1 MKKEFEGKKLL
12 IIGAIETLCPVV
24 LAAQKMGAY
33 VVVADYNEDAP
44 AKRSADEAVLIDA
57 LDVDAL
63 VSYCRENHIDG
74 VITGFVDI
82 LMPVYLEVC
91 KRLGLP
97 GYMTP
102 KMIEMSTNKVV
113 FKETCQKYGLNVPQ
127 TYVESGFISENDYSK
142 LSYPVFVK
150 PLDASGSRG
159 ADVCYGR
166 DQLEKQFESA
176 KSFSKTGTA
185 VVEDYVTGTE
195 FLLNIMAEKGEF
207 RVLSFFD
214 RFKSADRGNTMNF
227 SNVAYAP
234 STSIDFYYDEVHP
247 KVVEMFKSE
256 GFKDGI
262 FFLQGFTTGSKI
274 TFFEMGCR
282 LGGAYPQMEK
292 VGMGH
297 SAFDMVVRYALTGKM
312 VPNIHEVSERSANY
326 KKIALDCNFLLKK
339 DEVMVAKVIGLD
351 KVKAMPSYVDVE
363 FLIPEGTYFGKS
375 RVVDNPV
382 MSIYTLEDSMDDAK
396 KTLAYINE
404 VLDVVDEAGNSVL
417 SMKYD
422 PNLL

>member
-1 MKKEFEGKKLL
+1 MKEFEGKKLL
-12 IIGAIETLCPVV
+12 IIGAIKTLCPVV

-33 VVVADYNEDAP
+33 VIVADYNEDAP
-44 AKRSADEAVLIDA
+44 AKHIADEAVLIDA

-63 VSYCRENHIDG
+63 VEYCQVNHVDG
-74 VITGFVDI
+74 VTTGFVDI
-82 LMPVYLEVC
+82 LMPVYYEVC
-91 KRLGLP
+91 KRLHLF

-102 KMIEMSTNKVV
+102 KMISMSTNKVD
-113 FKETCQKYGLNVPQ
+113 FKNTCEKYGLNVPK
-127 TYVESGFISENDYSK
+127 TYLESNFITEYDYANIH
-142 LSYPVFVK
+142 YPVFVK

-159 ADVCYGR
+159 ADVCYDR
-166 DQLEKQFESA
+166 IHLMRQFETA
-176 KSFSKTGTA
+176 KSFSKTKTA

-195 FLLNIMAEKGEF
+195 FLLNIMAENGEF

-214 RFKSADRGNTMNF
+214 RFKSSDRGNTMNF

-234 STSIDFYYDEVHP
+234 STSIDYYYENVHP
-247 KVVEMFKSE
+247 KVVNMFKSE

-262 FFLQGFTTGSKI
+262 FFLQGFTTGNRI

-282 LGGAYPQMEK
+282 LGGAYPQMEE

-297 SAFDMVVRYALTGKM
+297 NAFDMVVRYALTGKM
-312 VPNIHEVSERSANY
+312 VPNISEIDERSAKY
-326 KKIALDCNFLLKK
+326 RKIALDCNFLLKK
-339 DEVMVAKVIGLD
+339 DEVMIAKVIGLD
-351 KVKAMPSYVDVE
+351 KIKALSSYVDVE

-382 MSIYTLEDSMDDAK
+382 MSIYMLEDSMDDAK
-396 KTLAYINE
+396 KTLAYIND
-404 VLDVVDEAGNSVL
+404 VLDVVDENGDSVL

-422 PNLL
+422 AELL

>member
-1 MKKEFEGKKLL
+1 MKEFEGKKLL

-33 VVVADYNEDAP
+33 VIVADYNEDAP
-44 AKRSADEAVLIDA
+44 AKRIADEAVLIDA

-63 VSYCRENHIDG
+63 VEYCQVNHVDG
-74 VITGFVDI
+74 ITTGFVDI
-82 LMPVYLEVC
+82 LMPVYYEVC
-91 KRLGLP
+91 KRLHLF

-102 KMIEMSTNKVV
+102 KMISMSTNKVD
-113 FKETCQKYGLNVPQ
+113 FKNTCEKYGLNVPK
-127 TYVESGFISENDYSK
+127 TYLESNVISEYDYGNIH
-142 LSYPVFVK
+142 YPVFVK

-159 ADVCYGR
+159 ADVCY
-166 DQLEKQFESA
+166 DQDHLMRQFETA
-176 KSFSKTGTA
+176 KSFSKTKTA

-195 FLLNIMAEKGEF
+195 FLLNIMAENGEF

-214 RFKSADRGNTMNF
+214 RFKSSDRGNTMNF

-234 STSIDFYYDEVHP
+234 STSIDYYYENVHP
-247 KVVEMFKSE
+247 KVVNMFKSE

-262 FFLQGFTTGSKI
+262 FFLQGFTTGNRI

-282 LGGAYPQMEK
+282 LGGAYPQMEE

-297 SAFDMVVRYALTGKM
+297 NAFDMVVRYALTGKM
-312 VPNIHEVSERSANY
+312 VPNISEIDERSAKY
-326 KKIALDCNFLLKK
+326 RKIALDCNFLLKK
-339 DEVMVAKVIGLD
+339 DEVMIAKVIGLD
-351 KVKAMPSYVDVE
+351 KIKALSSYVDVE

-404 VLDVVDEAGNSVL
+404 VLDVVDENGDSVL

-422 PNLL
+422 AELL

>member
-1 MKKEFEGKKLL
+1 
-12 IIGAIETLCPVV
+12 
-24 LAAQKMGAY
+24 MGVY

-44 AKRSADEAVLIDA
+44 AKRIADEAVLIDA
-57 LDVDAL
+57 LDADAL
-63 VSYCRENHIDG
+63 VAYCKEHKIDG
-74 VITGFVDI
+74 VVTGFVDR
-82 LMPVYLEVC
+82 LMPTYYEVC
-91 KRLGLP
+91 KRLNVP

-102 KMIEMSTNKVV
+102 KMITMSTNKVV
-113 FKETCQKYGLNVPQ
+113 FKETCEQYGLNVPR
-127 TYVESGFISENDYSK
+127 TYVESDAITEKDFARIN
-142 LSYPVFVK
+142 YPVFVK

-159 ADVCYGR
+159 ADVCYDR
-166 DQLEKQFESA
+166 EHLEKQFADAKRFSA
-176 KSFSKTGTA
+176 SNTA

-195 FLLNIMAEKGEF
+195 FLLNIMAENGEF

-234 STSIDFYYDEVHP
+234 STSIDYYYNEVHP
-247 KVVEMFKSE
+247 KLVNMFRSE

-262 FFLQGFTTGSKI
+262 FFLQGFTTGNKI

-282 LGGAYPQMEK
+282 LGGAYPQMEEA
-292 VGMGH
+292 GMGY

-312 VPNIHEVSERSANY
+312 VPDIHEIGKRSAKY

-382 MSIYTLEDSMDDAK
+382 MSVYMLVDSMDEARN
-396 KTLAYINE
+396 TLGYINE
-404 VLDVVDEAGNSVL
+404 VLDVVDENGNSVL

-422 PNLL
+422 PKDL